1 MSKWDIDKSTY
12 ASNYS
17 VGVGHQ
23 ASYMVS
29 GQPYITGAAAMVEGR
44 EDKIIFP
51 FVTKKFTVITSG
63 TITNPVVRISFAT
76 TASTNTNSPHTPAT
90 NVLANKHYI
99 QLDGDEESFT
109 FNCKCQY
116 VYISTIKAN
125 SGYQLYAELT
135 RIDGR
140 QMYFLTGSG
149 IDT

>member
-29 GQPYITGAAAMVEGR
+29 GQPYITGAAAMEAAR
-44 EDKIIFP
+44 EDIITFP

-63 TITNPVVRISFAT
+63 TISNPLLRISFAS
-76 TASTNTNSPHTPAT
+76 TAST

-109 FNCKCQY
+109 FNCKCQT
-116 VYISTIKAN
+116 VYISTITAN

-149 IDT
+149 INT